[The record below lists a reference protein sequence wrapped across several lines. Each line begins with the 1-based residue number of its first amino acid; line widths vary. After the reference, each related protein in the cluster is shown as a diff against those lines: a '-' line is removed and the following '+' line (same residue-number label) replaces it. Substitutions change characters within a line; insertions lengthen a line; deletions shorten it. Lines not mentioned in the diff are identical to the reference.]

1 MEDKILEQRFI
12 DIEINLANQEKMLEE
27 LNSVVIEQGKL
38 IDILRKQNKILFE
51 ALKEDT
57 VKPLSEETRPPHYWF
72 FDLWVYII
80 IKYLF
85 EGEKLWWEK

>member
-12 DIEINLANQEKMLEE
+12 DIEINLANQEKMLDE

-57 VKPLSEETRPPHYWF
+57 VKPLSEETRPPHY
-72 FDLWVYII
+72 
-80 IKYLF
+80 
-85 EGEKLWWEK
+85 

>member
-51 ALKEDT
+51 TLKEDA
-57 VKPLSEETRPPHYWF
+57 VKPLSEETRPPHY
-72 FDLWVYII
+72 
-80 IKYLF
+80 
-85 EGEKLWWEK
+85 